1 MIIIDNFLP
10 KDYYTYLYALIMSG
24 DFDWYYSYATLTQPL
39 FGKHT
44 QESVQFNH
52 SFFVGDEQKKFY
64 DVIEPMYYALEEHG
78 LKPKTVYRT
87 KANMLMQEKD
97 YPDNTFHGPHPD
109 HPIPNT
115 FTMIYYLNDSDG
127 DTYLFKENYL
137 EHLDFEDN
145 IDDLTVE
152 TRVTP
157 KANSAFIFDATQ
169 LHASSPPRKT
179 DRRVV
184 VNIVFGI

>member
-1 MIIIDNFLP
+1 MIIINDFLP
-10 KDYYTYLYALIMSG
+10 KDYYSLLYALTMSG

-39 FGKHT
+39 FGKSVK
-44 QESVQFNH
+44 ESVQFNH
-52 SFFVGDEQKKFY
+52 SFFIDNEKRNFY
-64 DVIEPMYYALEEHG
+64 DMIEPIYYALEEHG
-78 LKPKTVYRT
+78 LKPKTIYRT

-97 YPDNTFHGPHPD
+97 YPDNTHHGPHPD

-115 FTMIYYLNDSDG
+115 LTMIYYLNDSDG

-137 EHLDFEDN
+137 DHLDFEDY
-145 IDDLTVE
+145 IDSLTIE

-169 LHASSPPRKT
+169 LHASSPPRET

-184 VNIVFGI
+184 INVVFGI